1 MARHWRAFY
10 FGNFTA
16 PSIPIIAV
24 LEAARIPQSKPA
36 VGKFKLKANS

>member
-10 FGNFTA
+10 FGDFTA

-24 LEAARIPQSKPA
+24 LEAARIPQAKPA
-36 VGKFKLKANS
+36 VAKFKLRANS